1 MAKPY
6 SQDLRERLVKSVEA
20 GHSRHEVARTFGV
33 SPSCVI
39 KLMQQWK
46 TTGDCRPR
54 KFGGH
59 KRPALA
65 DHEAEVR
72 ALVEAEPDLTVTE
85 LWGAIRARG
94 IKIGRSAV
102 GRFLQHLELTYKK
115 NSLRHRTAATGRSNR
130 ARRVASGAKKL

>member
-6 SQDLRERLVKSVEA
+6 SQDLRERIVEAVEA
-20 GHSRHEVARTFGV
+20 GDSRHEVARTFGV

-39 KLMQQWK
+39 KLLQQWQ

-54 KFGGH
+54 GFGGH
-59 KRPALA
+59 KRYALA

-72 ALVEAEPDLTVTE
+72 ALVAAQPDLTVTE
-85 LWGAIRARG
+85 LWREIQARG
-94 IKIGRSAV
+94 IKAGRSAV

-115 NSLRHRTAATGRSNR
+115 NTVCR
-130 ARRVASGAKKL
+130 